1 MRRSNYE
8 IYRII
13 SSISYIV
20 RFWLCYLTIENVPIF
35 SNELVA
41 YFIGQII
48 SIYFLLMV
56 ICYFIV
62 GRLSYKLGS
71 NDPSARSIL
80 YFLLYIAMVF
90 ILWIVLKLLVVLG
103 VLPI

>member
-1 MRRSNYE
+1 MRKSNYE
-8 IYRII
+8 MYIII
-13 SSISYIV
+13 SSTSYIV

-35 SNELVA
+35 SNELVG

-62 GRLSYKLGS
+62 GRLSCKLGI

-80 YFLLYIAMVF
+80 YFLIYIAMVF
-90 ILWIVLKLLVVLG
+90 ILWIILKFLVALG